1 MANDM
6 GQAPMGGGQP
16 APGGA
21 PPEGAAPGGDQDAG
35 GPPSIDQMVVS
46 IDQGLTQVAQLIGQA
61 NPDAGEQLAALNEQY
76 RQIITTVV
84 EGAGGGGGG
93 QPADQGQV
101 DANGGAG
108 GVPAQF

>member
-16 APGGA
+16 APGA
-21 PPEGAAPGGDQDAG
+21 PQDGAAGGEDG

-76 RQIITTVV
+76 RQIITSVV
-84 EGAGGGGGG
+84 EGAGGGQGRA
-93 QPADQGQV
+93 PAEGPV
-101 DANGGAG
+101 DANAGPG